1 MFNRTRLAAAVSA
14 AFGVGLIAATPATSL
29 AQQTMD
35 RVEITGSSIKR
46 IEGETALPVQVIT
59 REDIQKT
66 GASNVEQLM
75 QTISANAS
83 SGQIVSSSASGAT
96 TLGLSGISLRGLNS
110 TRTLVLINGRRVSP
124 YGYGFTNDS
133 VSVDVNSIPL
143 DAIDRVEIL
152 KDGASA
158 IYGSD
163 AIAGVVNFIL
173 RKEFKGIELTA
184 EYGAATKNS
193 ASNKHASI
201 AWGIGDLGKD
211 RYNFMIVGSYT
222 REKPL
227 FGRDR
232 SFASSGINENALND
246 TTSGNTFP
254 GNIAAADG
262 SFGTRNPSAPTCPG
276 PYATLDPLF
285 PPTRCRF
292 DPSPMVSL
300 FPDSTRY
307 GVFTSGKFDLT
318 PTLQLFAEGSFYK
331 NETNVV
337 IQPTPISDQF
347 TIPLNNPLANQFPY
361 NAFVGGGQVP
371 GYPGTTTPIPYST
384 ILLTSASPF
393 YPTAYVQGITGGAT
407 PDLLV
412 RWRAALIGNRDLTDT
427 SKATRLVTGLRG
439 TAASWDYEGSLLYSA
454 SQVTERVNDGFA
466 VLSRTLPILN
476 SGNVDFFGNGTTA
489 PVLQQLADAE
499 FHGDT
504 LKTKTSLTSLGG
516 KASNDLATLP
526 GGPLSLA
533 VGGELRRET
542 YKLDPASVMVQG
554 DLSGYGGNFVPVDK
568 SRNVQAVFTEI
579 NARVLQ
585 SLELNGAVRFDHY
598 GGVGSSTTPKIG
610 LRFQPLKEVL
620 MRASAG
626 RGFRAPSLLDLY
638 APQTT
643 GVTPPGLNDPDRCVT
658 DPLDPRAAN
667 PNVTLGNGLDCA
679 TQFPI
684 TNGGNTGLKP
694 EKSKN
699 LTAGILLE
707 PTNNVSMA
715 FDYFWIQLTNTI
727 NNGIPA
733 AVILSDTVKYASL
746 ITRGAPLGDGL
757 PGPIVDINQI
767 NLNTGRTDLSGVD
780 VDLKFSTGATP
791 YGRFTL
797 SGNGTYLSKYDT
809 ENPDGSFTHNL
820 DTANNNTG
828 GVIVR
833 WRHYA
838 ALTWQAGAWSTT
850 FSQQYQK
857 GYTDL
862 PGTFEDTN
870 PATFIPRKVTAYDIY
885 GVQTAWSGVKGLT
898 ITLGI
903 RNLFDTPPPY
913 TNAGGQTSF
922 QAGYDPTYADPRGRF
937 YYGRIQYKFL

>member
-14 AFGVGLIAATPATSL
+14 AFGAGLIAAVPTVSF
-29 AQQTMD
+29 AQQSLE

-46 IEGETALPVQVIT
+46 IEGESALPVQVIT

-75 QTISANAS
+75 QTISSNSS
-83 SGQIVSSSASGAT
+83 SGQLVAASASGAT
-96 TLGLSGISLRGLNS
+96 TLGLSGLSLRGLNS
-110 TRTLVLINGRRVSP
+110 TRTLVLVNGRRVSP

-173 RKEFKGIELTA
+173 RKDFKGVDLTA

-193 ASNKHASI
+193 AANKHASL
-201 AWGIGDLGKD
+201 AWGIGDLAKD
-211 RYNFMIVGSYT
+211 RFNFMIVGSYT
-222 REKPL
+222 KEKAL
-227 FGRDR
+227 FGKDR
-232 SFASSGINENALND
+232 SFASSGINETALND

-254 GNIAAADG
+254 ANIAAADG

-276 PYATLDPLF
+276 PYAVNDPLF

-292 DPSPMVSL
+292 DPSPLVSL
-300 FPDSTRY
+300 FPDSTKY
-307 GVFTSGKFDLT
+307 GAFSSFKFDLN
-318 PTLQLFAEGSFYK
+318 PNLQLFAEASFYR

-361 NAFVGGGQVP
+361 NAFVGGAQLPPGQ
-371 GYPGTTTPIPYST
+371 TSPIPYST
-384 ILLTSASPF
+384 ILLTSTSPF
-393 YPTAYVQGITGGAT
+393 YPTAYVQGIPGSSGT
-407 PDLLV
+407 PDLLI
-412 RWRAALIGNRDLTDT
+412 RWRASLIGNRDLTDT
-427 SKATRLVTGLRG
+427 SKATRLVGGLRG
-439 TAASWDYEGSLLYSA
+439 TAGTWDYEGAVLYSE
-454 SQVTERVNDGFA
+454 SRVTERVNDGFA
-466 VLSRTLPILN
+466 VLSQTLPILN

-489 PVLQQLADAE
+489 PVLQQLANAE

-516 KASNDLATLP
+516 KASSDLATLA

-542 YKLDPASVMVQG
+542 YTLDPATVMVQG

-568 SRNVQAVFTEI
+568 NRNVEALFTEV

-585 SLELNGAVRFDHY
+585 SLEVNGAVRFDHY
-598 GGVGSSTTPKIG
+598 GGVGSSTTPKVGI
-610 LRFQPLKEVL
+610 RYQPVKEVL
-620 MRASAG
+620 LRGSAG
-626 RGFRAPSLLDLY
+626 KGFRAPSLLDLY
-638 APQTT
+638 APPTT
-643 GVTPPGLNDPDRCVT
+643 GVSPPGLNDPERCPT
-658 DPLDPRAAN
+658 TNSPLD
-667 PNVTLGNGLDCA
+667 CQ

-684 TNGGNTGLKP
+684 TNGGNVDLKP
-694 EKSKN
+694 ERSTN
-699 LTAGILLE
+699 LTAGILIE
-707 PTNNVSMA
+707 PTNNVSMG
-715 FDYFWIQLTNTI
+715 FDWFWIQLKDTI
-727 NNGIPA
+727 SNGVPA
-733 AVILSDTVKYASL
+733 ATILSDTTKYASL
-746 ITRGAPLGDGL
+746 ITRGAPAGGL
-757 PGPIVDINQI
+757 PGPIIDIDQTNI
-767 NLNTGRTDLSGVD
+767 NLGRTDLSGWD

-797 SGNGTYLSKYDT
+797 SGNGTYLSKYET
-809 ENPDGSFTHNL
+809 QNPDLSFTNAL
-820 DTANNNTG
+820 DTANNSTG

-833 WRHYA
+833 WRHFA
-838 ALTWQAGAWSTT
+838 ALTWQAGAWTTT
-850 FSQQYQK
+850 FTEQYQK
-857 GYTDL
+857 SYTDL
-862 PGTFEDTN
+862 PGTFEDPTD
-870 PATFIPRKVTAYDIY
+870 PAFKPRRVSAYDIY
-885 GVQTAWSGVKGLT
+885 GLQTAYSGVKGLT
-898 ITLGI
+898 ITVGI

-937 YYGRIQYKFL
+937 FYGRIQYKFL

>member
-1 MFNRTRLAAAVSA
+1 
-14 AFGVGLIAATPATSL
+14 
-29 AQQTMD
+29 
-35 RVEITGSSIKR
+35 
-46 IEGETALPVQVIT
+46 
-59 REDIQKT
+59 
-66 GASNVEQLM
+66 
-75 QTISANAS
+75 
-83 SGQIVSSSASGAT
+83 
-96 TLGLSGISLRGLNS
+96 
-110 TRTLVLINGRRVSP
+110 
-124 YGYGFTNDS
+124 

-173 RKEFKGIELTA
+173 RKDFKGVEVTA
-184 EYGAATKNS
+184 EYGAARKNS
-193 ASNKHASI
+193 APNKHASI
-201 AWGIGDLGKD
+201 AFGIGDLAKD
-211 RYNFMIVGSYT
+211 RYNFMIVGSYN
-222 REKPL
+222 REKAL

-246 TTSGNTFP
+246 TTSGNTYP
-254 GNIAAADG
+254 ANIAAADG
-262 SFGTRNPSAPTCPG
+262 SFGTRNPAAPGCPP
-276 PYATLDPLF
+276 PYSNLDDFFF
-285 PPTRCRF
+285 PATRCRF
-292 DPSPMVSL
+292 DPSPLVSL

-307 GVFTSGKFDLT
+307 GVFSSFKFDLT
-318 PTLQLFAEGSFYK
+318 PTMQLFAEGSFYK

-361 NAFVGGGQVP
+361 NAFVGGGLVP
-371 GYPGTTTPIPYST
+371 GYPGITSPIPYST

-412 RWRAALIGNRDLTDT
+412 RWRANTAGNRDLTDT
-427 SKATRLVTGLRG
+427 SKATRFVGGLRG
-439 TAASWDYEGSLLYSA
+439 TAGSWDYEGALLYSE
-454 SQVTERVNDGFA
+454 SRVTERVNDGFA
-466 VLSRTLPILN
+466 ILSQYLPILN
-476 SGNVDFFGNGTTA
+476 SGAVNFFGPGIFADNRDTSAAT
-489 PVLQQLADAE
+489 LAALEAAE

-504 LKTKTSLTSLGG
+504 LKTKTSLTSIGG
-516 KASNDLATLP
+516 KASSDLTTLP

-533 VGGELRRET
+533 VGGELRREA
-542 YKLDPASVMVQG
+542 YNLSPASVMIQG

-568 SRNVQAVFTEI
+568 TRNVQAVFTEV
-579 NARVLQ
+579 NARVIQ

-598 GGVGSSTTPKIG
+598 GGVGSSTTPKVG
-610 LRFQPLKEVL
+610 LRFQPMKEL
-620 MRASAG
+620 LLRASAG

-638 APQTT
+638 APATT
-643 GVTPPGLNDPDRCVT
+643 GVTPPGLSDPDRCVT
-658 DPLDPRAAN
+658 DPADPRAAN
-667 PNVTLGNGLDCA
+667 PNVTLGNGLDCV

-684 TNGGNTGLKP
+684 TNGGNTNLKP

-707 PTNNVSMA
+707 PTSNISMG

-733 AVILSDTVKYASL
+733 AIILSDTVKYGSL
-746 ITRGAPLGDGL
+746 ITRGTPLGDGL

-767 NLNTGRTDLSGVD
+767 NINTGRTDLSGWD

-797 SGNGTYLSKYDT
+797 SGNGTYLSKYDAQ
-809 ENPDGSFTHNL
+809 NPDGSFTTAL

-838 ALTWQAGAWSTT
+838 ALTWQAGAWTTT
-850 FSQQYQK
+850 FSQSYQK
-857 GYTDL
+857 RYTDL
-862 PGTFEDTN
+862 PGTFEDTD
-870 PATFIPRKVTAYDIY
+870 PATFIPRKVNAYDIY
-885 GVQTAWSGVKGLT
+885 GLQTAWSGVKGLT

-937 YYGRIQYKFL
+937 FYGRVQYKFL

>member
-173 RKEFKGIELTA
+173 RKDFKGIELTA

-262 SFGTRNPSAPTCPG
+262 SFGSRNPSFGTATPCPG
-276 PYATLDPLF
+276 PYSTVDPLF
-285 PPTRCRF
+285 PPNRCRF

-307 GVFTSGKFDLT
+307 GVFTSGKFDIR
-318 PTLQLFAEGSFYK
+318 PTLQLFAEASFYK

-347 TIPLNNPLANQFPY
+347 TIPRNNPLANQFPY
-361 NAFVGGGQVP
+361 NAFVGGQQLPPGQ
-371 GYPGTTTPIPYST
+371 TSPIPYST
-384 ILLTSASPF
+384 ILLTPASPF
-393 YPTAYVQGITGGAT
+393 YPTAYVQGLTGGPT
-407 PDLLV
+407 PNLLI

-439 TAASWDYEGSLLYSA
+439 TAGTWDYEGALLYSS

-476 SGNVDFFGNGTTA
+476 SGNVDFFGNGTSAATRA
-489 PVLQQLADAE
+489 QLDAAE

-504 LKTKTSLTSLGG
+504 LKTKTSLTSAGG
-516 KASNDLATLP
+516 KASSDLATLP

-542 YKLDPASVMVQG
+542 YKLDPAGVMVQG

-568 SRNVQAVFTEI
+568 NRNVEAVFTEV

-585 SLELNGAVRFDHY
+585 SLEVNGAVRFDHY

-610 LRFQPLKEVL
+610 LRYQPLKEVL
-620 MRASAG
+620 LRGSAG
-626 RGFRAPSLLDLY
+626 KGFRAPSLLDLY
-638 APQTT
+638 APPTT
-643 GVTPPGLNDPDRCVT
+643 GVTPPGLSDPNRCVGANVGN
-658 DPLDPRAAN
+658 PLD
-667 PNVTLGNGLDCA
+667 CQ

-684 TNGGNTGLKP
+684 TNGGNTSLKP
-694 EKSKN
+694 EKSTN

-707 PTNNVSMA
+707 PTNNISMA
-715 FDYFWIQLTNTI
+715 FDYFWIQLKDTI
-727 NNGIPA
+727 SNGVPA
-733 AVILSDTVKYASL
+733 ATILSDTVKYGSL
-746 ITRGAPLGDGL
+746 ITRGAPSGGL
-757 PGPIVDINQI
+757 PGPIIDINQQNI
-767 NLNTGRTDLSGVD
+767 NLGRTDLSGWD

-797 SGNGTYLSKYDT
+797 AGNGTYLSKYDVQ
-809 ENPDGSFTHNL
+809 NPDGSFTPAL

-862 PGTFEDTN
+862 PGTFEDTD
-870 PATFIPRKVTAYDIY
+870 PTLFIPRRVSAYEIY
-885 GVQTAWSGVKGLT
+885 GLQTAWSGVKGLT